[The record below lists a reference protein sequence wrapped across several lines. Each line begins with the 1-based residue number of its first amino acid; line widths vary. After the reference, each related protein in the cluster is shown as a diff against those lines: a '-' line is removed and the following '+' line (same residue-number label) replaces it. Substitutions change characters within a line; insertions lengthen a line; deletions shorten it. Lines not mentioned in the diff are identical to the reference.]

1 MKHWFAIRALA
12 LGGACVLGACG
23 TNDSDSVGPGGDP
36 PELVAEAALPSKRRT
51 QQKAKSSLG
60 PDVPSIKDRAE
71 CEDVAVESCKSY
83 RITLLGDP
91 NNNDD
96 LRKAYKAKFGEAC
109 YVSATNAFN
118 CYFETPKKACEQVMF
133 VPGIAGAAAY
143 DKHPLTC
150 KHQGGDIW
158 TLQIGPDSANV
169 TNIYYEDPPLQH
181 PLIQVDSVPTLAVN
195 GPYRN
200 LPEPSKV
207 LPGRDFHCSR
217 VDGVKQKDRILAM
230 NRKKYGKLRS
240 DLAGYTWP
248 CVEDDKPTTCT
259 EKTDLNEPPKKGEPY
274 DPNSAQVD
282 HVASK
287 QDPRTCD
294 WGTNSNKNAA
304 VISAKLNLHF
314 LNRDRDP
321 KSVDLIN
328 AIPPYDP

>member
-1 MKHWFAIRALA
+1 MKHLSTIRVL
-12 LGGACVLGACG
+12 LVGGAFLLGACG
-23 TNDSDSVGPGGDP
+23 TNESEAVGPGGDP
-36 PELVAEAALPSKRRT
+36 ADPVAEAELATRKRAAVKVK
-51 QQKAKSSLG
+51 QGLG
-60 PDVPSIKDRAE
+60 PDVPSIKERAE
-71 CEDVAVESCKSY
+71 CEDVAVDNCKSY

-118 CYFETPKKACEQVMF
+118 CYFKTPQKACEQVMF

-143 DKHPLTC
+143 DKYPLTC

-169 TNIYYEDPPLQH
+169 TNIYYEYPPLQH
-181 PLIQVDSVPTLAVN
+181 PLIQVDSVPTLQVN

-217 VDGVKQKDRILAM
+217 IDGVKQKDRILEM
-230 NRKKYGKLRS
+230 NRKRHGKLRS
-240 DLAGYTWP
+240 DLAGFMWP
-248 CVEDDKPTTCT
+248 CEDVQGNPTVCT
-259 EKTDLNEPPKKGEPY
+259 EKTDLKAPSDPYVY
-274 DPNSAQVD
+274 DPDEAQVD

-287 QDPRTCD
+287 QDPRGCD

-304 VISAKLNLHF
+304 VISGKLNKHF